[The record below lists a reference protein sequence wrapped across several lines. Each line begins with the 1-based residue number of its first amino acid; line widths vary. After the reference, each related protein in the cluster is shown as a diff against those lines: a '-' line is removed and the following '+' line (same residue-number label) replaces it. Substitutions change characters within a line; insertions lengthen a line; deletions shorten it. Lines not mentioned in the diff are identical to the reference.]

1 MTSSEAARSAA
12 AGPGGGDGR
21 DGLPFG
27 QRRET
32 RADGPD
38 ARNSAGAMHA
48 AIGRAGSGAKILG
61 DGEGDNSEL
70 PGFPAGPA
78 GAVTAKM
85 TAADEVGCV

>member
-1 MTSSEAARSAA
+1 
-12 AGPGGGDGR
+12 
-21 DGLPFG
+21 
-27 QRRET
+27 
-32 RADGPD
+32 
-38 ARNSAGAMHA
+38 MHA

-85 TAADEVGCV
+85 TAADEVR